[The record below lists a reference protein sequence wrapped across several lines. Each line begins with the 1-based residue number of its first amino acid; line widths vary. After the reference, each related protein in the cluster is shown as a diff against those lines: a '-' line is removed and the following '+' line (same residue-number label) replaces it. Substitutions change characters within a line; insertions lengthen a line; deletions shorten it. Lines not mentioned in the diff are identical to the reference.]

1 MKQMLV
7 TQFPMQWMTLVAL
20 LIFLSV
26 FVGIALWTFRIVRR
40 EKWEQIAA
48 SAILEQEPL
57 PLRPSSEK
65 RIDQESEQ

>member
-1 MKQMLV
+1 MKQLLV

-20 LIFLSV
+20 LIFLTV

-48 SAILEQEPL
+48 RAILEHEPL
-57 PLRPSSEK
+57 PLRPTSETCPE
-65 RIDQESEQ
+65 QESAR

>member
-7 TQFPMQWMTLVAL
+7 TQFPMQWMTLIAL

-26 FVGIALWTFRIVRR
+26 FTGIAIWTFRIVRR

-48 SAILEQEPL
+48 NAILDQEPL
-57 PLRPSSEK
+57 TADQSSDHRTK
-65 RIDQESEQ
+65 QESSR